1 MRGVDDGVL
10 TVSLGG
16 VDQEAGRDETDVL
29 ANLRRYPDLEA
40 PNLHAVDA
48 SDRLILDE
56 AAPALAEATG
66 EAVVVI
72 GDHHG
77 ALTLGAIA
85 RHGVSGV
92 RTHQDRL
99 LGERALR
106 ANAERLGLDGF
117 AQLEL
122 APELVAG
129 ARVVL
134 LQLPR
139 SLDALDEIAGLI
151 AEHAD
156 PTVLVVAGGRVKH
169 MTTAM
174 NDVLGRH
181 FADVQA
187 HLARQK
193 SRLLTASQPR
203 PEAERPEKRWPVCQE
218 HPDLGITVCA
228 HGGAFAGTG
237 IDIGTRALLQH
248 LDAMPPEAKTAVDL
262 GCGTGVLAVLLARA
276 NDGLAVTATDESAA
290 AVASARATVG
300 ANGLEGR
307 VVVLRAD
314 GAEGVPD
321 ASVDL
326 VVLNPPF
333 HVGAAVHDGVART
346 LFAEAARVLKPG
358 GELWAVWNSHLRYRP
373 TLERVVGPTRQAGR
387 DPKFTVTVSTRAAR
401 M

>member
-1 MRGVDDGVL
+1 METEAEHDD
-10 TVSLGG
+10 
-16 VDQEAGRDETDVL
+16 TDVL
-29 ANLRRYPDLEA
+29 ANLRRHPDLEA

-56 AAPALAEATG
+56 AARALTKAADK
-66 EAVVVI
+66 VVVI

-77 ALTLGAIA
+77 ALTLGAIT
-85 RHGVSGV
+85 RHNLEGV

-99 LGERALR
+99 LGERALQ
-106 ANAERLGLDGF
+106 ANAQRLRIGGFTQHGLT
-117 AQLEL
+117 
-122 APELVAG
+122 PELVG
-129 ARVVL
+129 QARIVL

-156 PTVLVVAGGRVKH
+156 PEVLVVAGGRVKH
-169 MTTAM
+169 MTIGM

-181 FADVQA
+181 FTDVQA
-187 HLARQK
+187 RLARQK
-193 SRLLTASQPR
+193 SRVLVASRPR
-203 PEAERPEKRWPVCQE
+203 PAGQRWPTTEQ

-248 LDAMPPEAKTAVDL
+248 LDAMPPDIGMAVDL

-276 NDGLAVTATDESAA
+276 NEGLTVTATDESAA
-290 AVASARATVG
+290 AVASARATVA
-300 ANGLEGR
+300 ANGVEGR
-307 VVVLRAD
+307 IVVVRAD
-314 GAEGVPD
+314 GAETVPD

-326 VVLNPPF
+326 VLLNPPF

-346 LFAEAARVLKPG
+346 LFAEAARVLKSG

-373 TLERVVGPTRQAGR
+373 TLERVIGPTRQVSR
-387 DPKFTVTVSTRAAR
+387 DPKFTVTVSTRR
-401 M
+401 D

>member
-1 MRGVDDGVL
+1 M
-10 TVSLGG
+10 
-16 VDQEAGRDETDVL
+16 AGHDETDVL
-29 ANLRRYPDLEA
+29 ANLRRFPDIEA

-56 AAPALAEATG
+56 AAPRMADGTG
-66 EAVVVI
+66 AGVVVI

-77 ALTLGAIA
+77 ALTLGAIT
-85 RHGVSGV
+85 RHGLSGV

-99 LGERALR
+99 LGERALQ
-106 ANAERLGLDGF
+106 ANAERLGLTGF
-117 AQLEL
+117 EPGRLT
-122 APELVAG
+122 PELVDG

-151 AEHAD
+151 ARHAD
-156 PTVLVVAGGRVKH
+156 PDVVVVAGGRVKH

-181 FADVQA
+181 FATVQA

-193 SRLLTASQPR
+193 SRVLVATTPR
-203 PEAERPEKRWPVCQE
+203 PEDERPAKRWPERKE
-218 HPDLGITVCA
+218 HKDLGITVCA

-248 LDAMPPEAKTAVDL
+248 LDAVPTDITSAVDL

-276 NDGLAVTATDESAA
+276 NENLTVTATDESAA
-290 AVASARATVG
+290 AVASARATVA
-300 ANGLEGR
+300 ANGLEGQVI
-307 VVVLRAD
+307 VVRAN
-314 GAEGVPD
+314 GAETVPD

-326 VVLNPPF
+326 VLLNPPF
-333 HVGAAVHDGVART
+333 HVGAAVHDGVARA
-346 LFAEAARVLKPG
+346 LFADAARILTPG
-358 GELWAVWNSHLRYRP
+358 GELWAVWNSHLRYRSA
-373 TLERVVGPTRQAGR
+373 LERVVGPTRQVSR
-387 DPKFTVTVSTRAAR
+387 DPKFTVTVSTRAAQEPSI
-401 M
+401 

>member
-1 MRGVDDGVL
+1 M
-10 TVSLGG
+10 
-16 VDQEAGRDETDVL
+16 L
-29 ANLRRYPDLEA
+29 ADLRRYPDLEA
-40 PNLHAVDA
+40 PNLYAVDA

-56 AAPALAEATG
+56 AAPALERTAG
-66 EAVVVI
+66 DVVVI

-85 RHGVSGV
+85 RHGLSGV

-99 LGERALR
+99 LGERALH
-106 ANAERLGLDGF
+106 ANAERLGLSGF
-117 AQLEL
+117 TQLGL
-122 APELVAG
+122 TPELLDK

-151 AEHAD
+151 AAHAD
-156 PTVLVVAGGRVKH
+156 PEVVVIAGGRVKH

-181 FADVQA
+181 FTSVQA

-193 SRLLTASQPR
+193 SRVLVASEPR
-203 PEAERPEKRWPVCQE
+203 PAGRRWPKRQE

-248 LDAMPPEAKTAVDL
+248 LDAMPLDIAQAVDL

-276 NDGLAVTATDESAA
+276 NEGLTVTATDESAA
-290 AVASARATVG
+290 AVASARATVA

-307 VVVLRAD
+307 VVVVRAD
-314 GAEGVPD
+314 GAETVPD

-346 LFAEAARVLKPG
+346 LFAEAARVLKDG

-373 TLERVVGPTRQAGR
+373 TLERVVGPTRQVSR
-387 DPKFTVTVSTRAAR
+387 DPKFTVTVSARAAQLPPI
-401 M
+401 

>member
-1 MRGVDDGVL
+1 MD
-10 TVSLGG
+10 
-16 VDQEAGRDETDVL
+16 EAAGPDETDILV
-29 ANLRRYPDLEA
+29 NLRRYPDLEA
-40 PNLHAVDA
+40 QNLYAVDA

-56 AAPALAEATG
+56 AAQALATTAG
-66 EAVVVI
+66 GVVVI

-77 ALTLGAIA
+77 ALTLGAIT
-85 RHGVSGV
+85 RHGLTDV

-99 LGERALR
+99 LGERALQ
-106 ANAERLGLDGF
+106 ANAKRWGMGGF
-117 AQLEL
+117 TQHGFT
-122 APELVAG
+122 PELVDG

-139 SLDALDEIAGLI
+139 SLDALDDIAGLI

-156 PTVLVVAGGRVKH
+156 PRVVVVAGGRIRH

-174 NDVLGRH
+174 NDVLGRY
-181 FADVQA
+181 FASVQA

-193 SRLLTASQPR
+193 SRVLVATRPR
-203 PEAERPEKRWPVCQE
+203 TERPANRWPE
-218 HPDLGITVCA
+218 SRGHPDLGITVCA

-237 IDIGTRALLQH
+237 IDIGTRALLRH
-248 LDAMPPEAKTAVDL
+248 LDAIPADITSAVDL

-276 NDGLAVTATDESAA
+276 NAGLTVTATDESAA
-290 AVASARATVG
+290 AVASAKATVA

-307 VVVLRAD
+307 VVVVRAD
-314 GAEGVPD
+314 GAETVPD
-321 ASVDL
+321 ASAD
-326 VVLNPPF
+326 VVLLNPPF

-373 TLERVVGPTRQAGR
+373 TLERVVGPTRQISR
-387 DPKFTVTVSTRAAR
+387 DPKFTVTVSTRAAQEPPI
-401 M
+401 

>member
-1 MRGVDDGVL
+1 MDEAAGHDD
-10 TVSLGG
+10 
-16 VDQEAGRDETDVL
+16 TDVL
-29 ANLRRYPDLEA
+29 ADLRRYPDLEA

-56 AAPALAEATG
+56 AAPALAREAAG
-66 EAVVVI
+66 VVVI

-77 ALTLGAIA
+77 ALTLGAIT
-85 RHGVSGV
+85 RHHLDGV

-99 LGERALR
+99 LGERALQ

-117 AQLEL
+117 TSHGLTR
-122 APELVAG
+122 ELVHG

-151 AEHAD
+151 AAHAD
-156 PTVLVVAGGRVKH
+156 PEVLVVAGGRVKH

-181 FADVQA
+181 FTTVQA

-193 SRLLTASQPR
+193 SRVLTASVPR
-203 PEAERPEKRWPVCQE
+203 PETHQRWPERRE

-248 LDAMPPEAKTAVDL
+248 LDAMPQDLASAIDL

-276 NDGLAVTATDESAA
+276 NEHVTVTAADESAA
-290 AVASARATVG
+290 AVASARATVA

-307 VVVLRAD
+307 VVVVRAD
-314 GAEGVPD
+314 GAETTPG
-321 ASVDL
+321 ASADL
-326 VVLNPPF
+326 VLLNPPF

-373 TLERVVGPTRQAGR
+373 TLERVVGPTRQASR
-387 DPKFTVTVSTRAAR
+387 DSKFTVTVSTRR
-401 M
+401 G

>member
-1 MRGVDDGVL
+1 VPC
-10 TVSLGG
+10 TVNLGG
-16 VDQEAGRDETDVL
+16 VDAGPEHDETDVL
-29 ANLRRYPDLEA
+29 ADLRRYPDVEA

-56 AAPALAEATG
+56 AAPTLAISAG
-66 EAVVVI
+66 ADVVVI

-77 ALTLGAIA
+77 ALTLGAIT
-85 RHGVSGV
+85 RYELSDV

-106 ANAERLGLDGF
+106 ANADRLGIGGF
-117 AQLEL
+117 TVHGLT
-122 APELVAG
+122 PELVAG

-139 SLDALDEIAGLI
+139 SLDALDEIAALV
-151 AEHAD
+151 ADHAD
-156 PTVLVVAGGRVKH
+156 PEVVVVAGGRVKH

-193 SRLLTASQPR
+193 SRVLMAGGPR
-203 PEAERPEKRWPVCQE
+203 PAAPRWPESRE

-228 HGGAFAGTG
+228 YGGAFAGTG

-248 LDAMPPEAKTAVDL
+248 LDALPDVQRAVDL
-262 GCGTGVLAVLLARA
+262 GCGTGVLAVSLARA
-276 NDGLAVTATDESAA
+276 RPTATVTATDESAA
-290 AVASARATVG
+290 AVASARATVA
-300 ANGLEGR
+300 ANGVDDR
-307 VVVLRAD
+307 VVVVRAD
-314 GAEGVPD
+314 GAGDVPD
-321 ASVDL
+321 ASVD
-326 VVLNPPF
+326 VVLLNPPF
-333 HVGAAVHDGVART
+333 HVGAAVHSGAAWA
-346 LFAEAARVLKPG
+346 LFAEAARVLRPG
-358 GELWAVWNSHLRYRP
+358 GELWAVWNSHLHYRP

-387 DPKFTVTVSTRAAR
+387 DSKFTVTVSTRA
-401 M
+401 

>member
-1 MRGVDDGVL
+1 VDAATGH
-10 TVSLGG
+10 
-16 VDQEAGRDETDVL
+16 DEIDVL
-29 ANLRRYPDLEA
+29 ADLRRYPDLEA

-56 AAPALAEATG
+56 AAPALAERTSG
-66 EAVVVI
+66 VVVI

-77 ALTLGAIA
+77 ALTLGAIT
-85 RHGVSGV
+85 RHGLSGV

-99 LGERALR
+99 LGERALQ
-106 ANAERLGLDGF
+106 ANALRLGLQGF
-117 AQLEL
+117 SQHGLT
-122 APELVAG
+122 PELVDG
-129 ARVVL
+129 AKVVL

-156 PTVLVVAGGRVKH
+156 PEVTVYAGGRVKH

-181 FADVQA
+181 FGTVQA

-193 SRLLTASQPR
+193 SRVLVAARPR
-203 PEAERPEKRWPVCQE
+203 PVSHRWPHCQE

-228 HGGAFAGTG
+228 DGGAFAGTA

-248 LDAMPPEAKTAVDL
+248 LDAMPRDITTAVDL

-276 NDGLAVTATDESAA
+276 HEGLTVTATDESAA
-290 AVASARATVG
+290 AVASAEATVA

-307 VVVLRAD
+307 VVVVRAN
-314 GAEGVPD
+314 GAETVPD
-321 ASVDL
+321 ASADL
-326 VVLNPPF
+326 VLLNPPF

-346 LFAEAARVLKPG
+346 LFADAARVLTDG

-373 TLERVVGPTRQAGR
+373 TLERVVGPTRQVSR
-387 DPKFTVTVSTRAAR
+387 DPKFTVTVSTRASR
-401 M
+401 